1 MVSSVTMLL
10 LTTVAKCQL
19 KHRSHQLALAPI
31 ALQKPVSSTKVTVA
45 TQPTLSVR
53 RAKDRTICSADSSG
67 ALYGFSS
74 AFGVCAAGLSAFR

>member
-19 KHRSHQLALAPI
+19 KHRAHQLVLAPI

-45 TQPTLSVR
+45 GPLKS
-53 RAKDRTICSADSSG
+53 DMI
-67 ALYGFSS
+67 LI
-74 AFGVCAAGLSAFR
+74 